1 MHMGGAGIWF
11 PIPPSAPHNTP
22 KPAGSISPPGPRSP
36 SRHVGA
42 RHDGCGVL
50 LGRCLTHPGKF
61 HGLAGIFRGPG
72 EDSSPPQ
79 FVPGPKAEREI
90 CA

>member
-22 KPAGSISPPGPRSP
+22 KPAGSTSPPGGWCP

-42 RHDGCGVL
+42 RHDGRGVL
-50 LGRCLTHPGKF
+50 LGRCLTNPGKF
-61 HGLAGIFRGPG
+61 HSLAGIFGGLG
-72 EDSSPPQ
+72 EGGFPPQ
-79 FVPGPKAEREI
+79 FAPGPKAERQS